1 MNADIQ
7 TYLIYLNS
15 LQLLSLLMYKMS
27 YLWLEGGPSDWP
39 FGHVE
44 IILIIFDGF
53 FAIQSDS
60 MFQAPYTFPAWTWNQ
75 HFVQEA
81 LFPFIGQWYFETTIL
96 VLGVNSI
103 ILELKKLPGSCL

>member
-27 YLWLEGGPSDWP
+27 YLWLGVPSDWP
-39 FGHVE
+39 FRHVE

-53 FAIQSDS
+53 FAIQSDN
-60 MFQAPYTFPAWTWNQ
+60 MFQAPYTFQA
-75 HFVQEA
+75 
-81 LFPFIGQWYFETTIL
+81 
-96 VLGVNSI
+96 
-103 ILELKKLPGSCL
+103 